1 MYTDADYAI
10 RGHVLCNLNVDF
22 VLTPDVAIDVMRDLQ
37 VFNINRTDN
46 PMLKALRLQS
56 KELRAAGFDEA
67 AVTVEKYTN
76 LMTGHHSMDYSTS
89 EL

>member
-1 MYTDADYAI
+1 MYTYADDAI
-10 RGHVLCNLNVDF
+10 RGHVRYKLDVDF

-56 KELRAAGFDEA
+56 KELKAAGFDEA
-67 AVTVEKYTN
+67 ATTVEKYTN
-76 LMTGHHSMDYSTS
+76 LMTGCHSMGYSIS
-89 EL
+89 EM